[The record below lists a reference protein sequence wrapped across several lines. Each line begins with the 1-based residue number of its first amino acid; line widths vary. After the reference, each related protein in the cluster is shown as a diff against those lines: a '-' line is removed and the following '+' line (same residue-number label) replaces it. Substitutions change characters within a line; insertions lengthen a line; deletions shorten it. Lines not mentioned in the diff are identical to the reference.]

1 MLQIVS
7 FVCIYLDREERMCC
21 LSRVNILSSLV
32 RTRVVIRHLA
42 LVNIEWCRAHDIDVS
57 YLSHFSSSFA
67 PPVISSINITHL
79 SNSSP
84 HISSHVIVDKR
95 GVAHFFHRIL
105 INKRNLYQLRESWW
119 WVWKSF
125 FLLLFRRRQINCRSE
140 ETNQSHLMLSP
151 LILGWSPLKHFN
163 SLLNYIQTNE

>member
-105 INKRNLYQLRESWW
+105 INKRNLYQLRESDSLDDECERHSSFCSSDDG
-119 WVWKSF
+119 KSIAGV
-125 FLLLFRRRQINCRSE
+125 RKRINPTWCYLHS
-140 ETNQSHLMLSP
+140 
-151 LILGWSPLKHFN
+151 F
-163 SLLNYIQTNE
+163 